1 MARMGKT
8 PGQLGLISAA
18 RKISGNLSGANAYVT
33 DFIAVLP
40 ICHHIINFS
49 NP

>member
-1 MARMGKT
+1 MARIRKT
-8 PGQLGLISAA
+8 PGQLGLISVAG
-18 RKISGNLSGANAYVT
+18 KIFGNLSGANAYVT

-49 NP
+49 NS